1 VTTEEQ
7 EERELRIELMKVQID
22 HERLDM
28 DKLRRE
34 MRWEPWKAMA
44 ALLGGTAAMAGAIL
58 ALAAWLS
65 QHISISIPPT
75 H

>member
-1 VTTEEQ
+1 MNDTDED
-7 EERELRIELMKVQID
+7 EERQLRIELMKAQID
-22 HERLDM
+22 HTRVDM
-28 DKLRRE
+28 AKLQRE

-44 ALLGGTAAMAGAIL
+44 ALLAGTAAMAGAIL

-65 QHISISIPPT
+65 QHL